1 MLEKVFPSDDE
12 ALSPRRATTRR
23 EDMMANQEQL
33 AFLMEK
39 HLFNLA
45 YWHIVPQGLV

>member
-1 MLEKVFPSDDE
+1 VFNYEHPPRPPHPS
-12 ALSPRRATTRR
+12 LYYH
-23 EDMMANQEQL
+23 
-33 AFLMEK
+33 MEK